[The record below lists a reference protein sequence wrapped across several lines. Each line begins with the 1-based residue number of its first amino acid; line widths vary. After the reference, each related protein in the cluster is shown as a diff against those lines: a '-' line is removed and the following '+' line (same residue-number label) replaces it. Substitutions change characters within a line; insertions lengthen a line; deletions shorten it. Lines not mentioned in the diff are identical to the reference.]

1 LSHATDIA
9 ARLIHTVQAAANVT
23 NVPKTLVTNMTVARG
38 RRLLAG
44 VTLTYAINQPGSAG
58 TVSTSSTNNNNGG
71 SSCFAAS
78 ELVTLESGATK
89 AISEVAVGDRILTV
103 NAQTGKQVYS
113 DVAYVPHGKNA
124 IQATFVTIATAA
136 GRDVKMTANH
146 VLPAGA
152 CGLTTKALPYV
163 SASSVVVGDCV
174 ETVSGRERVVSVE
187 TVAGAGI
194 YTVVAMEELLVV
206 NGVVATPY
214 GGVNSALANVYYNL
228 HRLAYQV
235 WGTKALGQWVPAS
248 TELLWGSL
256 FSLAAPRSA

>member
-1 LSHATDIA
+1 
-9 ARLIHTVQAAANVT
+9 VT
-23 NVPKTLVTNMTVARG
+23 NVPKTSVTNMTVARG

-58 TVSTSSTNNNNGG
+58 TVSTTSNNNGG
-71 SSCFAAS
+71 SSTSSSSCFAAS
-78 ELVTLESGATK
+78 ELVTLENGATK

-152 CGLTTKALPYV
+152 CGLTTLPYV

-174 ETVSGRERVVSVE
+174 ETASGRERVVSVS
-187 TVAGAGI
+187 TVVGEGI
-194 YTVVAMEELLVV
+194 YTVVAMEELVVV

-214 GGVNSALANVYYNL
+214 GGVNPTLANVYYNL

-235 WGTKALGQWVPAS
+235 CGANAMKRWVQAA
-248 TELLWGSL
+248 TEGLWLSL
-256 FSLAAPRSA
+256 SQSRLAAP